1 MGEEKGKWKWI
12 GRSHAPNKGLEASL
26 RDFFPWFKNAFLK
39 RTHTSHLGK
48 VYFKE
53 VIKRKEYEGKARQ
66 WLQAKK
72 HVCINIVLFA
82 EKNNAVLVK

>member
-1 MGEEKGKWKWI
+1 M
-12 GRSHAPNKGLEASL
+12 
-26 RDFFPWFKNAFLK
+26 
-39 RTHTSHLGK
+39 
-48 VYFKE
+48 YFKE

-82 EKNNAVLVK
+82 EKNNAILVK